1 MFCKVCA
8 FLEFVH
14 AGIDWIMGIKEPES
28 GFIEYRLFC
37 TSCHANDWPK
47 KTLYRKSLCSINSE
61 DGSLKLGV
69 RELPTNLQTDM
80 VYASKSTK
88 ICKSAAIIPHR
99 LHLEFWRVAL
109 SGSLWWKCHE
119 GDIPVLPQ
127 NLMPII
133 MDIPRLGR
141 RGGCVHIQG
150 VANV

>member
-88 ICKSAAIIPHR
+88 ICKAIIINDNFSR
-99 LHLEFWRVAL
+99 QEKSR
-109 SGSLWWKCHE
+109 SGNFDRFHTAF
-119 GDIPVLPQ
+119 
-127 NLMPII
+127 NL
-133 MDIPRLGR
+133 
-141 RGGCVHIQG
+141 
-150 VANV
+150 N